1 MSPTGPWKKIW
12 RIRGIYSTPRDE
24 IPWLKLQH
32 RNLWVAK
39 HGGHDSDKCCA
50 HGCNEIENQEHLG
63 KCPIIREDFW
73 RRIIRIMRILGLE
86 AENTDKF
93 IITGTTGPNEVL
105 GRESASVMFIA
116 WRCLYAEIVGARTE
130 ERNLRLESA
139 YARTIGMLL
148 GRVKAHGYKWRRWVL
163 RNRFKQ
169 PLVKKVIPQKHQV
182 KKLISMDLQGNGTI
196 CKRLIDEFQNV
207 RRHTTYTR

>member
-1 MSPTGPWKKIW
+1 MG
-12 RIRGIYSTPRDE
+12 
-24 IPWLKLQH
+24 
-32 RNLWVAK
+32 
-39 HGGHDSDKCCA
+39 
-50 HGCNEIENQEHLG
+50 
-63 KCPIIREDFW
+63 
-73 RRIIRIMRILGLE
+73 RIMQNRILR
-86 AENTDKF
+86 K
-93 IITGTTGPNEVL
+93 
-105 GRESASVMFIA
+105 ESH
-116 WRCLYAEIVGARTE
+116 AEIIGARTE

-196 CKRLIDEFQNV
+196 CKRLLNEFQNV

>member
-1 MSPTGPWKKIW
+1 MGHGRGASAAFELRCRSDAHSSGSSSPT
-12 RIRGIYSTPRDE
+12 SLALTPPHPAVPALAACPRS
-24 IPWLKLQH
+24 PH
-32 RNLWVAK
+32 R
-39 HGGHDSDKCCA
+39 
-50 HGCNEIENQEHLG
+50 
-63 KCPIIREDFW
+63 
-73 RRIIRIMRILGLE
+73 
-86 AENTDKF
+86 
-93 IITGTTGPNEVL
+93 
-105 GRESASVMFIA
+105 SASVVGSRTIVYFT
-116 WRCLYAEIVGARTE
+116 LYTIYGIGRHHGDENPDRRTE
-130 ERNLRLESA
+130 GTARHLRLESA

-196 CKRLIDEFQNV
+196 CKRLLDEFQNV